1 MDSKKSLKNEETVCL
16 PEIPQPPES
25 VPYISLTCEEAD
37 EQGWGFTRKNGN
49 RMRISGSDGLE
60 KNSIFPSEIG
70 GRIVKDVDR
79 SFFDYS
85 GTVDSIA
92 FPASIRIMP
101 EDYYTYYYTN
111 RNSPILHE
119 PVPDS
124 PNISEMLAEH
134 KLILSPETAKENEYK
149 VAYVGKGAKVKFSKG
164 SIVSLGKGSLRGECI
179 LDLSECA
186 EITAD
191 RFVVMYHHYEDG
203 AFWYTYV
210 VKTCRIILP
219 QGYQGLWFP
228 KHCTVVYPDGTPYKG
243 YITKETIDENS
254 AILTLNGNFLHYDSV
269 TGSERKVTLRMSKA
283 NTTFEWNAVHS
294 TQLEH
299 LILEQPLTGE
309 GDFFAPRCG
318 RLHCVE
324 WEGNTAYIPSAD
336 LIGET
341 AHRMLLK
348 AFGGRKGSTHHF
360 FNHKIIDQTFTETQ
374 RKLEL
379 SQKQKILLAVDVLR
393 SSDTL
398 YPDRSMYRR
407 YLQTHQR
414 FALTLCDT
422 LPNEY
427 ADFLRERRYTVT
439 V

>member
-1 MDSKKSLKNEETVCL
+1 MDRNDSLKNEETVCL

-49 RMRISGSDGLE
+49 RMRIHIYDGTE
-60 KNSIFPSEIG
+60 KNIVVPSKIG
-70 GRIVKDVDR
+70 GRIVKELDR
-79 SFFDYS
+79 SFFKWS
-85 GTVDSIA
+85 SLESVA
-92 FPASIRIMP
+92 FPPTIRKM
-101 EDYYTYYYTN
+101 EETGYQVL
-111 RNSPILHE
+111 SE
-119 PVPDS
+119 PKQVDLEEFLIGAL
-124 PNISEMLAEH
+124 NVSEAIAAR
-134 KLILSPETAKENEYK
+134 KLFLSPETAKENEYK
-149 VAYVGKGAKVKFSKG
+149 VAYVSKGAKVKFPKG

-203 AFWYTYV
+203 AFWYTYA

-219 QGYQGLWFP
+219 QRYQGLWFP
-228 KHCTVVYPDGTPYKG
+228 KHCTVEYPDGTPYKG
-243 YITKETIDENS
+243 YITKEAIDEDS
-254 AILTLNGNFLHYDSV
+254 ANLTLNGNFLHYDSV
-269 TGSERKVTLRMSKA
+269 TGSERKVTLRMSQA

-294 TQLEH
+294 THLEH
-299 LILEQPLTGE
+299 LILEQPLSGE

-324 WEGNTAYIPSAD
+324 WEDNTAYIPSAD

-341 AHRMLLK
+341 AHRILLK
-348 AFGGRKGSTHHF
+348 AFGGRKDNTHRF
-360 FNHKIIDQTFTETQ
+360 FNHKIIDQTFTETNQ
-374 RKLEL
+374 KLEL

-398 YPDRSMYRR
+398 YPDKTMYHR

-414 FALTLCDT
+414 FALTLCDK

>member
-1 MDSKKSLKNEETVCL
+1 MDINDSLKNEEAVCL
-16 PEIPQPPES
+16 PDIPQPPES

-37 EQGWGFTRKNGN
+37 KQGWSFTRKSGN
-49 RMRISGSDGLE
+49 RMRIVGSDGLE

-119 PVPDS
+119 SAPDS
-124 PNISEMLAEH
+124 PNISEMIAEH
-134 KLILSPETAKENEYK
+134 NLILSPDKTKENEFK
-149 VAYVGKGAKVKFSKG
+149 VVYVSKGTKVKFPKG
-164 SIVSLGKGSLRGECI
+164 SIVSLEKGALRGECI

-191 RFVVMYHHYEDG
+191 RFVVMYRHYEDG
-203 AFWYTYV
+203 AFWYSYV

-228 KHCTVVYPDGTPYKG
+228 KHCTVEYPDGTAYDG
-243 YITKETIDENS
+243 YITKETIDEDS
-254 AILTLNGNFLHYDSV
+254 AILTLNSNFLHYDSV
-269 TGSERKVTLRMSKA
+269 TGSERNVTLRMSKA
-283 NTTFEWNAVHS
+283 NTTFEWNAIHS
-294 TQLEH
+294 THLEH
-299 LILEQPLTGE
+299 LILEQPLSGE

-324 WEGNTAYIPSAD
+324 WDDKTAYIPSAD

-341 AHRMLLK
+341 AHRLLLK
-348 AFGGRKGSTHHF
+348 AFGGRKDNTHRF
-360 FNHKIIDQTFTETQ
+360 FDHQIIDRAFMDKKQGGN
-374 RKLEL
+374 L
-379 SQKQKILLAVDVLR
+379 SQKSKILLAADVLR
-393 SSDTL
+393 STEAL
-398 YPDRSMYRR
+398 YPDRTPYLG
-407 YLQTHQR
+407 YLQTHKR
-414 FALTLCDT
+414 YALLLSKN
-422 LPNEY
+422 LPQDY
-427 ADFLRERRYTVT
+427 VDFLRKFYEAET
-439 V
+439 